1 MQMRC
6 SRCSMSCKEE
16 ENDMTFPANFL
27 WGGAVAANQ
36 CEGAYDEDGKGW
48 STQDLAPKGVVGAIT
63 DHPTEDNLKLK
74 GIDFY
79 HRYREDI
86 AMLAEMGFSV
96 FRFSIAWSRI
106 FPNGDEETPN
116 EAGLAFY
123 DQLIDECRRHGMEP
137 LVTLSH
143 YETPYHLAKTYDG
156 WCSRKMIDF
165 FKRYVNT
172 VMERYKGKVHY
183 WLTFNEINS
192 ILHNPYLSGGILTPR
207 EQLSKSDLY
216 QAIHHE
222 LVASA
227 LVTKMAHE
235 IDPDNKVGCMV
246 IGIPSYPLTPN
257 PDDVIANMEQDRHNL
272 YFTDVQARGAYPK
285 YLNRYFKEN
294 GIQIQMEEGDEEILK
309 NSVDFISFSYYM
321 STCGCADPDAHP
333 QAAGNI
339 IPGVANPYLRS
350 SQWGWQIDPKGLR
363 YLLNQFYDRYQK
375 PLFIV
380 ENGLGARD
388 ELIEKD
394 GVLTVED
401 DYRIEYMREHL
412 LQVEEAIEDGVE
424 VLGYTSWGCID
435 LVSAS
440 TAQMSKRYGFI
451 YVDRNDDGS
460 GTMARYRKKSF
471 YWYRDVIASNGVSL
485 K

>member
-1 MQMRC
+1 M
-6 SRCSMSCKEE
+6 
-16 ENDMTFPANFL
+16 F
-27 WGGAVAANQ
+27 
-36 CEGAYDEDGKGW
+36 
-48 STQDLAPKGVVGAIT
+48 
-63 DHPTEDNLKLK
+63 
-74 GIDFY
+74 
-79 HRYREDI
+79 
-86 AMLAEMGFSV
+86 AEMGFRV

-106 FPNGDEETPN
+106 FPNGDEEVPN

-123 DQLIDECRRHGMEP
+123 DDLIDECRRHGMEP

-143 YETPYHLAKTYDG
+143 YETPYHLAKAYDG
-156 WCSRKMIDF
+156 WCSRKLITF
-165 FKRYVNT
+165 FQRYCKC

-192 ILHNPYLSGGILTPR
+192 ILHNPYLSGGILTPK
-207 EQLSKSDLY
+207 EKLSKSALY

-272 YFTDVQARGAYPK
+272 FFTDVQARGAYPK
-285 YLNRYFKEN
+285 YLNRFFKEN
-294 GIQIQMEEGDEEILK
+294 GIQIQLEEGDEEILK
-309 NSVDFISFSYYM
+309 NSVDFISFSYYL
-321 STCGCADPDAHP
+321 STCGCADPKAHP
-333 QAAGNI
+333 QTAGNI
-339 IPGVANPYLRS
+339 IPGVANPYLPS

-424 VLGYTSWGCID
+424 VMGYTSWGCID

-460 GTMARYRKKSF
+460 GSMARYRKKSF
-471 YWYRDVIASNGVSL
+471 YWYRDVIASNGASL

>member
-1 MQMRC
+1 
-6 SRCSMSCKEE
+6 
-16 ENDMTFPANFL
+16 MTFPANFL

-172 VMERYKGKVHY
+172 VMKRYKGKVHY

-192 ILHNPYLSGGILTPR
+192 ILHNSYLSGGILTPK

-471 YWYRDVIASNGVSL
+471 YWYRDVIASNGASL

>member
-1 MQMRC
+1 
-6 SRCSMSCKEE
+6 
-16 ENDMTFPANFL
+16 MTFPANFL

-172 VMERYKGKVHY
+172 VMKRYKGKVHY

-192 ILHNPYLSGGILTPR
+192 ILHNPYLSGGILTPK

-321 STCGCADPDAHP
+321 STCGCADPNAHP

>member
-1 MQMRC
+1 
-6 SRCSMSCKEE
+6 
-16 ENDMTFPANFL
+16 MTFPANFL

-48 STQDLAPKGVVGAIT
+48 STQDLAPKGIVGAIT

-172 VMERYKGKVHY
+172 VMKRYKGKVHY

-192 ILHNPYLSGGILTPR
+192 ILHNPYLSGGILTPK

-471 YWYRDVIASNGVSL
+471 YWYRDVIASNGASL

>member
-1 MQMRC
+1 M
-6 SRCSMSCKEE
+6 
-16 ENDMTFPANFL
+16 F
-27 WGGAVAANQ
+27 
-36 CEGAYDEDGKGW
+36 
-48 STQDLAPKGVVGAIT
+48 
-63 DHPTEDNLKLK
+63 
-74 GIDFY
+74 
-79 HRYREDI
+79 
-86 AMLAEMGFSV
+86 AEMGFRV

-106 FPNGDEETPN
+106 FPNGDEEVPN

-123 DQLIDECRRHGMEP
+123 DDLIDECRRHGMEP

-143 YETPYHLAKTYDG
+143 YETPYHLAKAYDG
-156 WCSRKMIDF
+156 WCSRKLITF
-165 FKRYVNT
+165 FQRYCKC

-192 ILHNPYLSGGILTPR
+192 ILHNPYLSGGILTPK
-207 EQLSKSDLY
+207 EKLSKSALY

-321 STCGCADPDAHP
+321 STCGCADPNAHP
-333 QAAGNI
+333 QTAGNI
-339 IPGVANPYLRS
+339 IPGVANPYLPS

-412 LQVEEAIEDGVE
+412 MQVEEAIEDGVE
-424 VLGYTSWGCID
+424 VMGYTSWGCID

-460 GTMARYRKKSF
+460 GSMARYRKKSF
-471 YWYRDVIASNGVSL
+471 YWYRDVIASNGASL

>member
-1 MQMRC
+1 
-6 SRCSMSCKEE
+6 
-16 ENDMTFPANFL
+16 MTFPANFL

-48 STQDLAPKGVVGAIT
+48 STQDLAPKGIVGAIT
-63 DHPTEDNLKLK
+63 AEPTTDNLKLK

-116 EAGLAFY
+116 EGGLAFY

-172 VMERYKGKVHY
+172 VMKRYKGKVHY

-192 ILHNPYLSGGILTPR
+192 ILHNPYLSGGILTPK

-350 SQWGWQIDPKGLR
+350 SQLGWQIDPKGLR

-471 YWYRDVIASNGVSL
+471 YWYRDVIASNGASL

>member
-1 MQMRC
+1 M
-6 SRCSMSCKEE
+6 
-16 ENDMTFPANFL
+16 
-27 WGGAVAANQ
+27 AANQ

-172 VMERYKGKVHY
+172 VMKRYKGKVHY

-246 IGIPSYPLTPN
+246 IGVPSYPLTPN

-321 STCGCADPDAHP
+321 STCGCADPDVHP

-394 GVLTVED
+394 GVLTAED

-471 YWYRDVIASNGVSL
+471 YWYRDVIASNGASL

>member
-1 MQMRC
+1 
-6 SRCSMSCKEE
+6 
-16 ENDMTFPANFL
+16 MTFPANFL

-48 STQDLAPKGVVGAIT
+48 STQDLAPKGIVGAIT
-63 DHPTEDNLKLK
+63 DHSTEDNLKLK

-156 WCSRKMIDF
+156 WCSRKMIGF

-192 ILHNPYLSGGILTPR
+192 ILHNPYLSGGILTPK

-246 IGIPSYPLTPN
+246 IGVPSYPLTPN

-460 GTMARYRKKSF
+460 GSMTRYRKKSF
-471 YWYRDVIASNGVSL
+471 YWYRDVIASNGASL

>member
-1 MQMRC
+1 
-6 SRCSMSCKEE
+6 
-16 ENDMTFPANFL
+16 MTFPANFL

-79 HRYREDI
+79 YRYRDDI

-143 YETPYHLAKTYDG
+143 YETPYHLAKTCDG

-172 VMERYKGKVHY
+172 VMKRYKGKVHY

-192 ILHNPYLSGGILTPR
+192 ILHNPYLSGGILTPK

-294 GIQIQMEEGDEEILK
+294 GIHIQMEEGDEEILK

-471 YWYRDVIASNGVSL
+471 YWYRDVIASNGASL

>member
-1 MQMRC
+1 
-6 SRCSMSCKEE
+6 
-16 ENDMTFPANFL
+16 MTFPANFL

-63 DHPTEDNLKLK
+63 AEPTADNLKLK

-172 VMERYKGKVHY
+172 VMKRYKGKVHY

-192 ILHNPYLSGGILTPR
+192 ILHNPCLSGGILTPK

-460 GTMARYRKKSF
+460 GSMTRYRKKSF
-471 YWYRDVIASNGVSL
+471 YWYRDVIASNGASL

>member
-1 MQMRC
+1 
-6 SRCSMSCKEE
+6 
-16 ENDMTFPANFL
+16 MTFPANFL

-48 STQDLAPKGVVGAIT
+48 STQDLAPKGIVGAIT

-86 AMLAEMGFSV
+86 AMFAEMGFSV

-172 VMERYKGKVHY
+172 VMKRYKGKVHY

-192 ILHNPYLSGGILTPR
+192 ILHNPYLSGGILTPK

>member
-1 MQMRC
+1 
-6 SRCSMSCKEE
+6 
-16 ENDMTFPANFL
+16 MTFPANFL

-192 ILHNPYLSGGILTPR
+192 ILHNPYLSGGILTPK

-246 IGIPSYPLTPN
+246 IGVPSYPLTPN

-363 YLLNQFYDRYQK
+363 FLLNQFYDRYQK

-471 YWYRDVIASNGVSL
+471 YWYRDVIASNGASL

>member
-1 MQMRC
+1 
-6 SRCSMSCKEE
+6 
-16 ENDMTFPANFL
+16 MTFPANFL

-48 STQDLAPKGVVGAIT
+48 STQDLAPKGIVGAIT

-86 AMLAEMGFSV
+86 AMFAEMGFSV

-116 EAGLAFY
+116 EAGMAFY

-172 VMERYKGKVHY
+172 VMKRYKGKVHY

-471 YWYRDVIASNGVSL
+471 YWYRDVIASNGASL

>member
-1 MQMRC
+1 
-6 SRCSMSCKEE
+6 
-16 ENDMTFPANFL
+16 MTFPANFL

-48 STQDLAPKGVVGAIT
+48 STQDLAPKGIVGAIT

-471 YWYRDVIASNGVSL
+471 YWYRDVIASNGASL

>member
-1 MQMRC
+1 M
-6 SRCSMSCKEE
+6 
-16 ENDMTFPANFL
+16 
-27 WGGAVAANQ
+27 
-36 CEGAYDEDGKGW
+36 
-48 STQDLAPKGVVGAIT
+48 
-63 DHPTEDNLKLK
+63 
-74 GIDFY
+74 
-79 HRYREDI
+79 
-86 AMLAEMGFSV
+86 
-96 FRFSIAWSRI
+96 
-106 FPNGDEETPN
+106 
-116 EAGLAFY
+116 
-123 DQLIDECRRHGMEP
+123 
-137 LVTLSH
+137 TLSH
-143 YETPYHLAKTYDG
+143 YETPYHLAKAYDG
-156 WCSRKMIDF
+156 WCSRKLITF
-165 FKRYVNT
+165 FQRYCKC

-192 ILHNPYLSGGILTPR
+192 ILHNPYLSGGILTPK
-207 EQLSKSDLY
+207 EKLSKSALY

-321 STCGCADPDAHP
+321 STCGCADPNAHP
-333 QAAGNI
+333 QTAGNI

-363 YLLNQFYDRYQK
+363 YLLNQFYDHYQK

-424 VLGYTSWGCID
+424 VMGYTSWGCID

-460 GTMARYRKKSF
+460 GSMARYRKKSF
-471 YWYRDVIASNGVSL
+471 YWYRDVIASNGASL

>member
-1 MQMRC
+1 M
-6 SRCSMSCKEE
+6 KTAK
-16 ENDMTFPANFL
+16 D
-27 WGGAVAANQ
+27 GAR
-36 CEGAYDEDGKGW
+36 KI
-48 STQDLAPKGVVGAIT
+48 LAPKGVVGAIT

-79 HRYREDI
+79 HCYREDI

-172 VMERYKGKVHY
+172 VMKRYKGKVHY

-192 ILHNPYLSGGILTPR
+192 ILHNPYLSGGILTPK

-321 STCGCADPDAHP
+321 STCGCADPNAHP

-471 YWYRDVIASNGVSL
+471 YWYRDVIASNGASL

>member
-1 MQMRC
+1 
-6 SRCSMSCKEE
+6 
-16 ENDMTFPANFL
+16 MTFPANFL

-172 VMERYKGKVHY
+172 VMERYRGKVHY

-192 ILHNPYLSGGILTPR
+192 ILHNPYLSGGILTPK

-246 IGIPSYPLTPN
+246 IGVPSYPLTPN

-471 YWYRDVIASNGVSL
+471 YWYRDVIASNGASL

>member
-1 MQMRC
+1 
-6 SRCSMSCKEE
+6 
-16 ENDMTFPANFL
+16 MTFPANFL

-48 STQDLAPKGVVGAIT
+48 STQDLAPKGIVGAIT